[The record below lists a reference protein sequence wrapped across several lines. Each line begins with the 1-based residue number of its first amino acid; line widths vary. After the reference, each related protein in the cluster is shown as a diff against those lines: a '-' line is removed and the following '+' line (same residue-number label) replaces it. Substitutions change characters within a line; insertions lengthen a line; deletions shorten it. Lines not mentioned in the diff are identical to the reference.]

1 MPSVAN
7 LVAKAKSEKSPRE
20 VAECVSVLLKRG
32 LSQRK
37 IAAEIGHSPAWMTRL
52 LQWQRG
58 GYVGD
63 AFGAGHHTERVFTR
77 PGEQHLSAADRA
89 TVAAARAAARKEDR
103 KYLFD
108 ELMKQMA
115 ARAKAQDELK
125 RLKSENARH
134 GFSRR
139 PAIRPKAID
148 RESRDRLTKLLG
160 MLGSNGN
167 GEVGNAGRKADDLRR
182 KLGMT
187 WQDLII
193 ASVEDAA

>member
-1 MPSVAN
+1 MPSVAA
-7 LVAKAKSEKSPRE
+7 LVAKAKSEKTPRG
-20 VAECVSVLLKRG
+20 VAECVAALHKRG

-37 IAAEIGHSPAWMTRL
+37 IAAEIGRSPAWVTRL

-63 AFGAGHHTERVFTR
+63 AFGAGHHTERAFTR
-77 PGEQHLSAADRA
+77 AGEQHLSVEDRA
-89 TVAAARAAARKEDR
+89 TIAAARAAAKKEDR
-103 KYLFD
+103 NFLFN
-108 ELMKQMA
+108 ELMQQMA

-125 RLKSENARH
+125 RLKSETRQ
-134 GFSRR
+134 GFSIR
-139 PAIRPKAID
+139 PAINPKAID

-160 MLGSNGN
+160 MTGSNGE
-167 GEVGNAGRKADDLRR
+167 GEVANAARMADDLRR

-193 ASVEDAA
+193 ASVEDAT